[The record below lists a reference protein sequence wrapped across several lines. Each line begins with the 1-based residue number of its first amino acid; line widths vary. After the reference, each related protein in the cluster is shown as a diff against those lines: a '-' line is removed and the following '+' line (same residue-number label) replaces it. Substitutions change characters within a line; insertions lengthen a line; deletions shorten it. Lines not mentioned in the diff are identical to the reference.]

1 MRIGVDIMG
10 GDFYPQAPVEGA
22 VLARERLGDHLQLVL
37 IGDREL
43 IHGELQRLEADPTHF
58 EIVHTDSFVEMD
70 ESPTKAI
77 AGKPRSSMNL
87 GLGMVKAGQLDGFVS
102 AGNTGA
108 MLVGSIMGLGKI
120 EGVSRP
126 TIGVLFPNHEGKL
139 SLLCDVGAN
148 VDCKAETLLQFGI
161 LGSLF
166 MESVWKTPRPRVGLL
181 NIGEEDSKGPQVV
194 RQAHE
199 LMSASSH
206 IHFVGNVEGRGIY
219 TGAAD
224 VIVTDGYT
232 GNIVLKFAESL
243 YDVFAQRFPED
254 EAIQT
259 FNFENYGG
267 VPILGIKG
275 ISIIGHGISTGNA
288 IAQMIRNAATA
299 AESGLVPKIEAAF
312 QSIQSQNNA

>member
-10 GDFYPQAPVEGA
+10 GDFFPQAPVEGA
-22 VLARERLGDHLQLVL
+22 LIAQNTLGKDVQLVL
-37 IGDREL
+37 IGDQDVIHAEL
-43 IHGELQRLEADPTHF
+43 KAQGVQASSY
-58 EIVHTDSFVEMD
+58 EIVHADSFISMED
-70 ESPTKAI
+70 SPTKAI
-77 AGKPRSSMNL
+77 LSKPGSSINL
-87 GLGMVKAGQLDGFVS
+87 GIGMVKSKQLDGFVS

-120 EGVSRP
+120 PGVSRP
-126 TIGVLFPNHEGKL
+126 TIGVLFPNDQGKL

-166 MESVWKTPRPRVGLL
+166 MESVLKIKSPRVGLL
-181 NIGEEDSKGPQVV
+181 NIGEEPGKGPLAV
-194 RQAHE
+194 RTAHG
-199 LMSASSH
+199 LMQDSEH
-206 IHFVGNVEGRGIY
+206 IQFIGNVEGRGIY

-224 VIVTDGYT
+224 VIVTDGHT

-243 YDVFAQRFPED
+243 YDVFSRRHPSD

-267 VPILGIKG
+267 VPVLGIRG
-275 ISIIGHGISTGNA
+275 ISIVGHGISTGNA
-288 IAQMIRNAATA
+288 IARMIQNAATA
-299 AESGLVPKIEAAF
+299 VASDLVPKIETAF
-312 QSIQSQNNA
+312 QSIQSENNA